1 MSVNAPCA
9 DRLVPTTFAGFTEMA
24 FATSAMYVV
33 NDDVGAIV
41 TTAPNANADATIAI
55 PATKKFLRLVAF
67 DDDDADAAADVTGAP
82 PFW

>member
-1 MSVNAPCA
+1 
-9 DRLVPTTFAGFTEMA
+9 
-24 FATSAMYVV
+24 MYVV

-55 PATKKFLRLVAF
+55 PATKTFLRLVAF